1 MSQETKDFLIVAVI
15 LGLGGWGF
23 LTWQKNNA
31 PITPHSV
38 TVQESY
44 YAEEAEEVSK
54 DKIICK
60 VEPELKSFIQCDKKT
75 HAIKFYTDEAREHLL
90 FEIAAE
96 DLLAEC
102 ENNQCENVEIPRTLK
117 QFNNDNPRSI
127 SLIIPNYLTKDEI
140 IEVIRKGF
148 KTDPPNIG
156 DDVQIHFLSY
166 PDKSFVAEYAFLDFK
181 ANIINYYRNKNKVVH
196 ILPVEKKESKNTGFV
211 LEDKNYFYSFADFET
226 KLGAFLKDTS
236 PPPITK
242 DMSFHQLVQNIG
254 KVTDND
260 KSQVVAFILDKTI
273 QFPKARSY
281 ELDDQ
286 GYSWFYTYQQKY
298 NNDIGNRNRAC
309 TQKGYQ
315 GCKLD
320 FLWEEPFH
328 EYYLRHTEDT
338 LLPLLNY
345 RFNPDKI
352 EFIILDPRIEVTD
365 KTPLEAEK
373 ERIFEALEDMLKEKV
388 TR

>member
-1 MSQETKDFLIVAVI
+1 MSQETKDFLIVSII
-15 LGLGGWGF
+15 LGLAGWGF
-23 LTWQKNNA
+23 LTWQKNN
-31 PITPHSV
+31 PSTPPSAN
-38 TVQESY
+38 QETY
-44 YAEEAEEVSK
+44 YAEDGAEEVSK

-75 HAIKFYTDEAREHLL
+75 HAIKFYTDEQKENLL

-102 ENNQCENVEIPRTLK
+102 ENNQCENVEIPRELK
-117 QFNNDNPRSI
+117 QFSNDTPRTI

-140 IEVIRKGF
+140 IDVIRKGF
-148 KTDPPNIG
+148 KNSPPHIG
-156 DDVQIHFLSY
+156 DDIQIHFLSY
-166 PDKSFVAEYAFLDFK
+166 PDKPFVAEYAFLDFK

-196 ILPVEKKESKNTGFV
+196 ILPLEKKSVKNTGFV
-211 LEDKNYFYSFADFET
+211 VEEELFFYSFADFET
-226 KLGAFLKDTS
+226 KLSEFMKDIT

-242 DMSFHQLVQNIG
+242 DMPFSDLVQNIG
-254 KVTDND
+254 KVADNN
-260 KSQVVAFILDKTI
+260 KSQVVAFVLDKTI

-281 ELDDQ
+281 ELDEQ

-298 NNDIGNRNRAC
+298 NNDIGKNNRAC

-320 FLWEEPFH
+320 FLWEEPFS
-328 EYYLRHTEDT
+328 EYYVRHTEEN
-338 LLPLLNY
+338 LFPILNY
-345 RFNPDKI
+345 RFPSDKI
-352 EFIILDPRIEVTD
+352 DFIILDPRISAMK

-373 ERIFEALEDMLKEKV
+373 EQIFETLEDLLKNKV
-388 TR
+388 TN